1 MRLLPALAT
10 GVLVLLSGCA
20 SIGPKTVARDRFDYV
35 EAVSDSWQRQ
45 MLLNLLKV
53 RYTDAPVFLDV
64 TSIIS
69 SYEFHGQAGVFGQEA
84 PQGRAGD
91 SFIGGN
97 VNGSYSDRPT
107 ITYAPLS
114 SDKFAR
120 SLMAPIPITG
130 IVLLLQA
137 GYPAD
142 IVLRVCT
149 NSVNGLANSYGGR
162 GARRGDPR
170 FQELLTLLRK
180 EQEEGLLAMY
190 SRRDGDGHAV
200 KISLRESPQAAS
212 TTRNAR
218 IRELLNVKGDLLEFD
233 VVYGAMATKNTEIAI
248 QSRSMMQVLV
258 DVGSYVDV
266 PEKDVTEGRVFV
278 PQRDEEIERLFPAL
292 LQVHSGPEAPGDAH
306 IAVRYRDGWFWI
318 DDRDH
323 YSKSAFNFLMLLF
336 SLTETGSTQT
346 APVVTVPAR

>member
-1 MRLLPALAT
+1 
-10 GVLVLLSGCA
+10 
-20 SIGPKTVARDRFDYV
+20 
-35 EAVSDSWQRQ
+35 

-64 TSIIS
+64 TSVIS

-97 VNGSYSDRPT
+97 VNGSYTDRPT

-130 IVLLLQA
+130 VVLLLQA

-170 FQELLTLLRK
+170 FQELLALLRK

-190 SRRDGDGHAV
+190 SRREGDGHAV
-200 KISLRESPQAAS
+200 KMSLRETQYAAS
-212 TTRNAR
+212 TIRLAR
-218 IRELLNVKGDLLEFD
+218 IRELLNVKGDIVDFD
-233 VVYGAMATKNTEIAI
+233 VVYGAQATKDAEIAI

-258 DVGSYVDV
+258 DVGSYVEV

-278 PQRDEEIERLFPAL
+278 PQRDEEIDRLFPPL
-292 LQVHSGPEAPGDAH
+292 LKVHSGPSAPRDAH
-306 IAVRYRDGWFWI
+306 IAVHYRDGWFWI

-336 SLTETGSTQT
+336 SLTETGSTQA

>member
-1 MRLLPALAT
+1 MSGLAA
-10 GVLVLLSGCA
+10 GMLMFSGCA
-20 SIGPKTVARDRFDYV
+20 SIGPRTVARDRFDYV
-35 EAVSDSWQRQ
+35 EAISDSWQRQ

-53 RYTDAPVFLDV
+53 RYADAPVFLDV
-64 TSIIS
+64 TSVIS

-84 PQGRAGD
+84 PEGRAGD

-97 VNGSYSDRPT
+97 INGSYTDRPT

-149 NSVNGLANSYGGR
+149 NSINGLPNSYGGR
-162 GARRGDPR
+162 GARRGDAR
-170 FQELLTLLRK
+170 YMELLELLRK
-180 EQEEGLLAMY
+180 QQEEGLLGVY
-190 SRRDGDGHAV
+190 VVKEGDQQVV
-200 KISLRESPQAAS
+200 KMSLRESSHAAS
-212 TTRNAR
+212 SVRLQR
-218 IRELLNVKGDLLEFD
+218 IAELVGIDRSVTEFT
-233 VVYGAMATKNTEIAI
+233 VVHGAQSRSRDEIAFA
-248 QSRSMMQVLV
+248 SRSMMQILV

-266 PEKDVTEGRVFV
+266 PDKDREEGRVYM
-278 PQRDEEIERLFPAL
+278 PDRGEEIERLFPAL
-292 LQVHSGPEAPGDAH
+292 LHVHSGDKAPVDAH

-323 YSKSAFNFLMLLF
+323 TSKAAFNFLMLLF
-336 SLTETGSTQT
+336 SLTETGSAQV